1 MSYMETIH
9 AKLQEFSYLNSEN
22 QREWNTQQIELFR
35 QWLMKFLRRN
45 SQARNEMINCPRKIS
60 NTRQILEH
68 FSKHYVM
75 SVPFKIV

>member
-45 SQARNEMINCPRKIS
+45 PRARNEMINAPKKRN
-60 NTRQILEH
+60 NTTQVLEH
-68 FSKHYVM
+68 FSKHFV
-75 SVPFKIV
+75 VGVNFKIK